1 MECLHGERINLVSIG
16 DSVFEREAAH
26 FVSCRH
32 ENVAATKTI
41 KFIETPTL
49 AQLRRQI
56 CTVTRKLPRIC
67 DVEKSFDVD
76 MEF

>member
-1 MECLHGERINLVSIG
+1 MAGERINLVSIG
-16 DSVFEREAAH
+16 DSIFEREAAH
-26 FVSCRH
+26 FVGRRH
-32 ENVAATKTI
+32 ENVATTKTI
-41 KFIETPTL
+41 KFIEIPTL

-56 CTVTRKLPRIC
+56 ETVTRKLPRIC